1 MFFRNKLRS
10 ILAGILALPLTVF
23 AAGEEQFSTLFD
35 PWGGVAGFGGITFS
49 NFTLNSSAGTV
60 DRLSHCYQVETA
72 DAITHLG
79 FRYGARA
86 ATPPTFKISLQ
97 AKLTTGAGPTGTVLG
112 GGTPA
117 EGTFLPP
124 ANTTWDGTWR
134 WVDITDYTPT
144 RGQWV
149 CNVIEYSSGTI
160 DGTNNSSFTSTL
172 GNAHI
177 RGPFPLAYTQ
187 TNAGA
192 WTALDELPIYG
203 YKTASRSYGHPIED
217 FTGSEAYSSDSTPDE
232 RGLRCKIPSTATGT
246 YKIIGAW
253 VQFETVPAAG
263 KTINMNLYT
272 GTSTSVE
279 QTVAIDTD
287 YIGAHGGSNREPARF
302 YFTDTNLDTLTAG
315 TVFRLTFEAVDTSTS
330 VEIGSFFTDTNA
342 ELSAFP
348 GGIECY
354 TSTRTNAGAWDS
366 DGTTKRPLI
375 FPIVQEL
382 AAAASSSGPKGLNN
396 VSGGMQ

>member
-1 MFFRNKLRS
+1 MNR
-10 ILAGILALPLTVF
+10 ALLFCFALIPSTVY
-23 AAGEEQFSTLFD
+23 AAGEEVFSSLLD
-35 PWGGVAGFGGITFS
+35 PWGGIAGFGGITFS

-60 DRLSHCYQVETA
+60 DRLSHCYQVENAET
-72 DAITHLG
+72 ITHLG
-79 FRYGARA
+79 FRYGARS

-124 ANTTWDGTWR
+124 ADTTWDGTWR
-134 WVDITDYTPT
+134 WIDITDYTPS

-217 FTGSEAYSSDSTPDE
+217 FTSSEAYSSDSTPDE
-232 RGLRCKIPSTATGT
+232 RGLRCKIPATATGT
-246 YKIIGAW
+246 YKILGAW

-272 GTSTSVE
+272 GTGTSAE

-287 YIGAHGGSNREPARF
+287 YIGANGGSNREPARF
-302 YFTDTNLDTLTAG
+302 LFTDATLDTITAG
-315 TVFRLTFEAVDTSTS
+315 TVFRITFEAVDTSTNI
-330 VEIGSFFTDTNA
+330 EIGSFFTDGNA
-342 ELSAFP
+342 EMSAFP
-348 GGIECY
+348 GGLECY

-366 DGTTKRPLI
+366 DTTNKRPLI

-382 AAAASSSGPKGLNN
+382 AGAATGGLKNAN
-396 VSGGMQ
+396 TVSGGAQ